1 MAYRFYTADVFTDRI
16 FGGNQLAVLPDARGL
31 SGEQMQRVAGEFNL
45 AETSFVLPPET
56 ADGTRKLRIFT
67 PAREMPF
74 AGHPTV
80 GTAHVLAAIGE
91 IELTGNLTEIVF
103 EEGVGPIPVTIASRD
118 GMPTSATLS
127 AAQMPETRPAPA
139 NAAEIADMLSLDPS
153 DIRSDMP
160 IAAVSCGV
168 PFLYV
173 PLAGLDA
180 AARARVKVDRMEAL
194 MGESWAQAVYV
205 VCLQAVLTQA
215 KIHAR
220 MFAPAFGIAE
230 DPATGAAATA
240 LAGYLAPLEQPD
252 RANLHW
258 VIEQGVEMGRPSIID
273 VRAKQQDG
281 KVTEIRVGGSSVL
294 VSNGEIEVP
303 D

>member
-1 MAYRFYTADVFTDRI
+1 MAYRFHTADVFTDRV

-31 SGEQMQRVAGEFNL
+31 TDEQMQRVAAEFNI
-45 AETSFVLPPET
+45 AETSFVFPPET

-67 PAREMPF
+67 PFRELPF

-91 IELTGNLTEIVF
+91 IDLTGDLTEITF
-103 EEGVGPIPVTIASRD
+103 EEGVGPVPVSIASRD
-118 GMPTSATLS
+118 GKPVSATLT
-127 AAQMPETRPAPA
+127 AAQMPETREVAIERE
-139 NAAEIADMLSLDPS
+139 EIADMLSLAPS

-160 IAAVSCGV
+160 ISAVSCGV

-173 PLAGLDA
+173 PLTDLDA

-194 MGESWAQAVYV
+194 MGDAWAHAVYV
-205 VCLQAVLTQA
+205 ICLQAVLTQA
-215 KIHAR
+215 KLHAR

-240 LAGYLAPLEQPD
+240 LAGYLAPLEHPD
-252 RANLHW
+252 KTEFHW
-258 VIEQGVEMGRPSIID
+258 IVEQGVEMGRPSIID
-273 VRAKQQDG
+273 VRARQHNG
-281 KVTEIRVGGSSVL
+281 AITEIRVGGQSVL
-294 VSNGEIEVP
+294 VSKGEIEIP